1 MNLIEQIQIGEE
13 LIHKCK
19 SQGINFKSLE
29 IKVQGFKETLYH
41 DIEQMKLSEL
51 KDRVMAIQIY
61 SDVLCSEIWFC
72 NDEKCANQIKRDDPD
87 SICYTFEELLKIIEL
102 NPDSESLEA
111 INTAKS
117 VFQGSYIIEVS
128 NFGGAL

>member
-13 LIHKCK
+13 LISKCK
-19 SQGINFKSLE
+19 SQGKNFKSLE
-29 IKVQGFKETLYH
+29 TKVQGLKETFH
-41 DIEQMKLSEL
+41 RDIEQMKLSEL

-72 NDEKCANQIKRDDPD
+72 NDEECANQIKQDVPD
-87 SICYTFEELLKIIEL
+87 SICYTFDELLKIIEL
-102 NPDSESLEA
+102 NPDSEALRT

-117 VFQGSYIIEVS
+117 VFQGSYIIKVS
-128 NFGGAL
+128 NFGGAF